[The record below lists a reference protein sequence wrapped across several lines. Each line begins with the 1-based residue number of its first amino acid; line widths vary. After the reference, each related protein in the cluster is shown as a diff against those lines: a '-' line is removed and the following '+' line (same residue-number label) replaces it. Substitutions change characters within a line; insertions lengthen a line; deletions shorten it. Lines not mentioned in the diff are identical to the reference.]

1 MSIQYKVKRF
11 SIKRRILK
19 SLVKGAK
26 GQGNKFENMAAKAV
40 IKGGQVK
47 NKVKADLMTGNPGNL
62 VTKGTTK
69 AASTIIQN
77 PSTVALQGASSAVP
91 ATLLATGHPAL
102 ASAYMGNPVGPGK
115 LLAPATIKLDRKLSR
130 RFPKIKKTAEKIE
143 NFPNTKTGQKVS
155 ESISGVIHG
164 IKNSLPL

>member
-26 GQGNKFENMAAKAV
+26 GQGNKIENMAAKAV
-40 IKGGQVK
+40 IKGGK
-47 NKVKADLMTGNPGNL
+47 AKEIVKADLMTGNPGNL
-62 VTKGTTK
+62 VTKGSTK
-69 AASTIIQN
+69 AASILIQN
-77 PSTVALQGASSAVP
+77 PSTVALQGASGSIP

-115 LLAPATIKLDRKLSR
+115 LLAPVTIKIDRKLSR
-130 RFPKIKKTAEKIE
+130 KFPKIKKTAEKIE
-143 NFPNTKTGQKVS
+143 NFPNTDKGKKVS
-155 ESISGVIHG
+155 ESISGVIKG